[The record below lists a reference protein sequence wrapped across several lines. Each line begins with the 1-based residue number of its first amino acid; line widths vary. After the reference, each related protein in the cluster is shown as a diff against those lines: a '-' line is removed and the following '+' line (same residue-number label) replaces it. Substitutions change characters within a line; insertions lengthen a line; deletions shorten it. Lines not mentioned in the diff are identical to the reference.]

1 MSPVGP
7 IAIRCR
13 TGSPLFVPTRSEH
26 FIFSPLCQDG
36 PSSYRSYSYR
46 FTWTCFRSGDIIQ
59 PYETLGA
66 QSPRRQS

>member
-7 IAIRCR
+7 VAIRCR
-13 TGSPLFVPTRSEH
+13 TGSPLFAPTRSEH

-36 PSSYRSYSYR
+36 PSSYR

-59 PYETLGA
+59 PYEALGA
-66 QSPRRQS
+66 QPPRRQS